1 MKHNQI
7 EICVQLIAI
16 LQAALY
22 KTEELEDT
30 GMYVHEV
37 KRRTKT
43 YVNFLEKRLNLF
55 FEDMELEKSS
65 EFIQMVND
73 IIKKTEEITLTIEE

>member
-1 MKHNQI
+1 MKHEQI

-65 EFIQMVND
+65 EFIEMVND

>member
-1 MKHNQI
+1 
-7 EICVQLIAI
+7 
-16 LQAALY
+16 
-22 KTEELEDT
+22 
-30 GMYVHEV
+30 MYVHEV

-65 EFIQMVND
+65 EFIEMVND

>member
-65 EFIQMVND
+65 EFIEMVND

>member
-7 EICVQLIAI
+7 EISVQLIAI
-16 LQAALY
+16 LQSALY

-43 YVNFLEKRLNLF
+43 YVKFLENRLNLF
-55 FEDMELEKSS
+55 FDDMELEKSS

-73 IIKKTEEITLTIEE
+73 IIKKTEEITLTIE

>member
-7 EICVQLIAI
+7 EISVQLIAI

>member
-7 EICVQLIAI
+7 EISVQLIAI
-16 LQAALY
+16 LQSALY

-37 KRRTKT
+37 KKRTKT
-43 YVNFLEKRLNLF
+43 YVNFLEKRLNYF
-55 FEDMELEKSS
+55 YQDMELEKYS
-65 EFIQMVND
+65 EFIDKVNG
-73 IIKKTEEITLTIEE
+73 ITKSSEEIKLTIEQ